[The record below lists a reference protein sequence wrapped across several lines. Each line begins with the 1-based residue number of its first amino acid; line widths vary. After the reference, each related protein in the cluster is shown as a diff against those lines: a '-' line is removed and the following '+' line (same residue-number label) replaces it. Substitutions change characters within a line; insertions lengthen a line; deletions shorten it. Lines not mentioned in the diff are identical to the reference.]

1 MTIGFRNLVLG
12 DESTTPVSV
21 TKLLNDDQ
29 QLQNY
34 VTAIRTE
41 LARVEA
47 QKKML
52 SELLEEQMAKC
63 QHLVFR
69 DVDAGM
75 YAFRKCVICGF
86 DMGSV

>member
-12 DESTTPVSV
+12 DESTTTGPV

-34 VTAIRTE
+34 VAAIRTE

-52 SELLEEQMAKC
+52 SDLLEEQMSKC
-63 QHLVFR
+63 QHLVFK

-75 YAFRKCVICGF
+75 YVFRKCVICGF